1 MRKWGSNMQGI
12 STIQLDVM
20 NEIGNMG
27 AGHAATALSLLMGR
41 KVDMKVPQ
49 TKFLSIEEGCMELSR
64 AGEVGVGVEVGLS
77 GAIDGLTLLTVDEKG
92 AAHLLEAFGDLLA
105 GRSIDDPLAQ
115 SALME
120 IANIVTGSFLSTIA
134 DFVGESTCAL
144 PPRLIHD
151 YYDAFVCNVV
161 VAGCHNTDGLLIFK
175 AELQVDDRCIASN
188 LVFLPSEAAF
198 TLIMNKILRLGGM
211 S

>member
-1 MRKWGSNMQGI
+1 MQRI
-12 STIQLDVM
+12 STMQLDVM

-49 TKFLSIEEGCMELSR
+49 TKFLSIEAGCMELSR
-64 AGEVGVGVEVGLS
+64 EGEVGVGVEVGLS
-77 GAIDGLTLLTVDEKG
+77 GAIDGLTLLTVDEKS
-92 AAHLLEAFGDLLA
+92 AEHLLEAFGDMLA
-105 GRSIDDPLAQ
+105 GQGLDDALAQ

-120 IANIVTGSFLSTIA
+120 IGNIVTGSFLSTIA
-134 DFVGESTCAL
+134 DFLGESTCAL

-161 VAGCHNTDGLLIFK
+161 VAGCHNVDGLLIFK
-175 AELQVDDRCIASN
+175 TELRIDDRCISSD
-188 LVFLPSEAAF
+188 LVFLPSQEAF
-198 TLIMNKILRLGGM
+198 ELIMNKILSAGGM